1 MGVDIE
7 KIKEKVLKLNPVPH
21 RLQKIEVGGKI
32 IIDDSFNGNIEGM
45 LSSYELV
52 KQYNGR
58 KIIVTPGIVEGNCE
72 MNENLAKKIDEIFDL
87 VIITG
92 DINKNVLDKN
102 ILNSKKIMLSDKK
115 DLEKIL
121 SEVTK
126 SGDLILFSNDTPKY
140 L

>member
-1 MGVDIE
+1 LGVDIE
-7 KIKEKVLKLNPVPH
+7 KIKEKVLKLQSIPH

-32 IIDDSFNGNIEGM
+32 IIDDSFNGNLEGM

-58 KIIVTPGIVEGNCE
+58 KVIVTPGIVEGNCK
-72 MNENLAKKIDEIFDL
+72 MNEELAKKIDEVFDL

-92 DINKNVLDKN
+92 ESNKNVLDKN

-115 DLEKIL
+115 NLKNPIR
-121 SEVTK
+121 
-126 SGDLILFSNDTPKY
+126 SNKNRRFNTI
-140 L
+140 